1 MKQRLVFHCD
11 CNNFYASCECLERPE
26 LKNVPMAVAG
36 DPKYRT
42 GVVVAKNELAKKAG
56 VKTTDTVWQARRKCP
71 GIVFVPPRH
80 GLYRQ
85 ISERVNEIY
94 HEYTDYLE
102 PASIDESYL
111 DMTGAPEYYG
121 LTPVE
126 LADTL
131 RRRVREEIGVTISV
145 GVAENKVFAK
155 MGSDYKKPDATTHI
169 TRENYRALLWPLPVS
184 DLLFAG
190 RATVGELNRHNI
202 FTIGDLAHRERA
214 WLSHILGKGGE
225 QLWDYANGLDRE
237 PVRLWGDS
245 EEIKSVSRGMTF
257 RRDLTTQEEIWC
269 GLSVLTD
276 EVAMQLR
283 HHGLKG
289 SVVQVHIKTPELKTV
304 SRQVTLDHYTYL
316 HKEILE
322 VCMQIVRTQW
332 RSGAPIRALTAG
344 VTHLVPAAEATRQLN
359 LFDLT
364 AAGGEAARRQEKQE
378 RLEAAMDQIRR
389 KHGSGSV
396 TMGFA
401 ENEAIGVLRKKQRE
415 PKAGAEGE
423 TE

>member
-1 MKQRLVFHCD
+1 MRPRLIFHCD

-26 LKNVPMAVAG
+26 LKDVPMAVAG

-56 VKTTDTVWQARRKCP
+56 VKTTDTVWQAQRKCP

-85 ISERVNEIY
+85 ISRRVNEIY

-145 GVAENKVFAK
+145 GVADNKVFAK
-155 MGSDYKKPDATTHI
+155 MGSDYRKPDATTHI
-169 TRENYRALLWPLPVS
+169 TRENYRQLLWKLPVG

-190 RATVGELNRHNI
+190 KATVGELNRHNI
-202 FTIGDLAHRERA
+202 ITIGDLAQRERA
-214 WLSHILGKGGE
+214 WLAHILGKGGE
-225 QLWDYANGLDRE
+225 QLWDYANGLDQE
-237 PVRLWGDS
+237 PVRLWGTE

-257 RRDLTTQEEIWC
+257 RRDLTDEDEIWC

-289 SVVQVHIKTPELKTV
+289 SVVQVHIKTPELKTL

-322 VCMQIVRTQW
+322 VCMQIVRTHW
-332 RSGAPIRALTAG
+332 RAGAPIRALTAG
-344 VTHLVPAAEATRQLN
+344 VTHLLPAEQATEQLN

-364 AAGGEAARRQEKQE
+364 ASGSAASERREKQE
-378 RLEAAMDQIRR
+378 KLEAAMDRIRQ
-389 KHGSGSV
+389 KHGAGSV

-401 ENEAIGVLRKKQRE
+401 ENEGIGVLRPQKERRTGDE
-415 PKAGAEGE
+415 EA
-423 TE
+423 